1 MRWVALLRGINVGGN
16 NIIPMAD
23 LRACVSALG
32 FTGVATYIQSGNVLF
47 DAPGRHATVVK
58 TLEQALSTSFNYQA
72 KLVLRS
78 AAEMQEVLD
87 DAPEGFGS
95 DRTQFKYDVLFARP
109 GVDVAAVLAEVPVHP
124 EVDVAAVLAEVPV
137 HPEVDVATAGR
148 HALYY
153 RRFIARETSSR
164 LSRLVQMPVYK
175 ELTVRNWNTTLRLV
189 QMATSV
195 QTSDA

>member
-32 FTGVATYIQSGNVLF
+32 FTRVATYIQSGNVLF

-58 TLEQALSTSFNYQA
+58 TLEQALSTSFNSQA

-78 AAEMQEVLD
+78 AAEMQAVFD
-87 DAPEGFGS
+87 DAPEGFGR

-109 GVDVAAVLAEVPVHP
+109 GVDVAAVLT
-124 EVDVAAVLAEVPV
+124 EVPV

>member
-16 NIIPMAD
+16 NLIPMVE

-32 FTGVATYIQSGNVLF
+32 YTNVATYIQSGNVLF
-47 DAPGRHATVVK
+47 DARGAHASVVK
-58 TLEQALSTSFNYQA
+58 RLEKALSDSFDYHA

-78 AAEMQEVLD
+78 AAEMQEVLH
-87 DAPEGFGS
+87 DAPKGFGS
-95 DRTQFKYDVLFARP
+95 DREQYKYDVLFARP
-109 GVDVAAVLAEVPVHP
+109 GVDIAKVLQ
-124 EVDVAAVLAEVPV
+124 EVPV

-153 RRFIARETSSR
+153 RRLIARETSSR

-175 ELTVRNWNTTLRLV
+175 ELTVRNWNTTCKLV
-189 QMATSV
+189 QMAIADPA
-195 QTSDA
+195 SDA